1 MSSAEGRYDDNKT
14 PIQLDDELPK
24 FFLVENFSF
33 HQSPCLS
40 DFPIDLLIAYQRRNV
55 LSAPR
60 FSVDILGVIP
70 SDRYQFNA
78 PQGHAL
84 NMI

>member
-1 MSSAEGRYDDNKT
+1 MSSAESRYDDNKT
-14 PIQLDDELPK
+14 PIQLADELPE

-40 DFPIDLLIAYQRRNV
+40 DFPIDLLVAYQRRNV

-60 FSVDILGVIP
+60 CSVDILGVIP

-78 PQGHAL
+78 SQGHVL
-84 NMI
+84 DII